1 MKYKWKYKTKPLL
14 YFHFQTIIS
23 PGKKIPKTTN
33 IGLEVFQK
41 VAFILLLIRG
51 IEFIEC
57 NKDI

>member
-1 MKYKWKYKTKPLL
+1 MKPLL

-41 VAFILLLIRG
+41 VAFILLLICG